1 MKKLFSLSLTTGILC
16 GIWILIGNA
25 LNIPTWIGFA
35 GCTAFFAAGGCS
47 DNGVPKA
54 LFSTLSGVLWAVVI
68 FQLSNYF
75 PGEYSSATLTAI
87 VTFIMCIQGG
97 LKLFAFIPGTFIGSF
112 STFAAGGHWEQVIP
126 GLILGVA
133 LGFLCDYSGTKL
145 DSVVTIKSDSKNS
158 VT

>member
-16 GIWILIGNA
+16 GFWILIGNA

-35 GCTAFFAAGGCS
+35 GCTAFFAAGGYS
-47 DNGVPKA
+47 NNGVQKA

-68 FQLSNYF
+68 FRLSNYF
-75 PGEYSSATLTAI
+75 PSEYSGAILTAI

-97 LKLFAFIPGTFIGSF
+97 LKFFAFIPGTFVGSF
-112 STFAAGGHWEQVIP
+112 STFAADGHWEQVIP
-126 GLILGVA
+126 GLILGII

-145 DSVVTIKSDSKNS
+145 GSIATIKSDSKNP

>member
-16 GIWILIGNA
+16 GVWILIGNA

-47 DNGVPKA
+47 DNGLLKA

-68 FQLSNYF
+68 FQFSNYF
-75 PGEYSSATLTAI
+75 PSEYSSATLTAI
-87 VTFIMCIQGG
+87 VTFFMCIQGG
-97 LKLFAFIPGTFIGSF
+97 IKLFAFIPGTFIGSF
-112 STFAAGGHWEQVIP
+112 STFAAGGRWEQVIP

-145 DSVVTIKSDSKNS
+145 ASVVTIKSDSKS
-158 VT
+158 SIH